1 MKSSFSPSPRGK
13 GRGSGP
19 ASDAALEALGR
30 YAVRYVKP
38 GQTIGLGTGKAAS
51 AFIRALG
58 DSGIKVRGVPTSE
71 SSAQLARECGIEL
84 ATLANV
90 SRLDAD
96 FDGADEVDAHLN
108 LLKGFGGAL
117 VREKIVAAAS
127 KKFIVLVGPE
137 KLFPRLGAR
146 QRLPVEVV
154 PFGCEFVTRRVA
166 KLGMKAAP
174 RRNGDGSEFLS
185 DNGNPILDCIVEDIR
200 NPAHFERDLLSIP
213 GVVGTGLFVGMAS
226 MVLVASEDGG
236 KLRILKPKIR

>member
-1 MKSSFSPSPRGK
+1 M
-13 GRGSGP
+13 P
-19 ASDAALEALGR
+19 ATEAALEALGR
-30 YAVRYVKP
+30 YAVRYVKD
-38 GQTIGLGTGKAAS
+38 GQTIGLGTGHAAT

-58 DSGIKVRGVPTSE
+58 DSGVKVRGVPTSE
-71 SSAQLARECGIEL
+71 TSARLARECGIPL
-84 ATLANV
+84 VTLANV
-90 SRLDAD
+90 SQLDAD

-127 KKFIVLVGPE
+127 KRFIVLVGPE

-154 PFGCEFVTRRVA
+154 PFGAEFVTRQVA
-166 KLGMKAAP
+166 KLGMKASP

-185 DNGNPILDCIVEDIR
+185 DNGNPILDCVVRDIS
-200 NPAHFERDLLSIP
+200 NPARLDHEILSIP
-213 GVVGTGLFVGMAS
+213 GVVGTGLFVRSAS

-236 KLRILKPKIR
+236 KMRILKPKR